1 MFKYVLKRL
10 GMAILTIFVTI
21 TITFFLMNAV
31 PGNPFAAERQAN
43 EAAMKSLNQKYG
55 LDLPI
60 TKQYVNYLKN
70 LTKGDFGVSLSCY
83 KDTPVSTL
91 IKEKFPTSAKL
102 GFCAV
107 LVAFFIGIPL
117 GCISAFYNK
126 KAPDNIIRVFST
138 IGIAVPGFVVAT
150 LLMSVFA
157 CTFKIAPVLYDMDN
171 FASAILPIITLSL
184 YPTCYIIRLM
194 RSSMLDA
201 MGQDYIR
208 TAKAKGMSDGV
219 IIFKHALRN
228 SIIPI
233 ITYMGPM
240 IAGVLTGGFVVES
253 IFAIPGLGATFVNS
267 INSRDYNIIMG
278 TTLFLATLVIVMNLI
293 CDILYKIVD
302 PRINLEK

>member
-1 MFKYVLKRL
+1 MFKYVLKRV
-10 GMAILTIFVTI
+10 GMAIFTIFITI
-21 TITFFLMNAV
+21 TLTFFLMNAV

-43 EAAMKSLNQKYG
+43 EAAMNAMNEKCGLNVSTG
-55 LDLPI
+55 E
-60 TKQYVNYLKN
+60 QYINYLKN
-70 LTKGDFGVSLSCY
+70 LTKGDLGVSLSCY
-83 KDTPVSTL
+83 KDTPVTTL
-91 IKEKFPTSAKL
+91 IAEKFPTSAKL
-102 GFCAV
+102 GFFAI
-107 LVAFFIGIPL
+107 LIAFFVGIPL
-117 GCISAFYNK
+117 GCLSAFHTK
-126 KAPDNIIRVFST
+126 KLPDNIIRVFST
-138 IGIAVPGFVVAT
+138 IGIAVPNFVIAT
-150 LLMSVFA
+150 LLMSLFA
-157 CTFKIAPVLYDMDN
+157 CTFKVAPVLYDMDN

-208 TAKAKGMSDGV
+208 TAKAKGMSKNS

-240 IAGVLTGGFVVES
+240 VAGVLTGGFVVES
-253 IFAIPGLGATFVNS
+253 IFAVPGLGATFVNS

-278 TTLFLATLVIVMNLI
+278 TTLFLATLVILMNLI
-293 CDILYKIVD
+293 CDILYKVVD

>member
-1 MFKYVLKRL
+1 MLKYVFKRV
-10 GMAILTIFVTI
+10 GMAIVTIFITI

-31 PGNPFAAERQAN
+31 PGNPFAQERAN
-43 EAAMKSLNQKYG
+43 AVATESLKEKYG
-55 LDLPI
+55 LNVSVGE
-60 TKQYVNYLKN
+60 QYVNYLKN
-70 LTKGDFGVSLSCY
+70 LTKGDLGVSLSCY
-83 KDTPVSTL
+83 TGTPVNTL
-91 IKEKFPTSAKL
+91 IAEKFPVSAKL
-102 GFCAV
+102 GIWAILIAFC
-107 LVAFFIGIPL
+107 IGIPL
-117 GCISAFYNK
+117 GCLSAFYTK
-126 KAPDNIIRVFST
+126 KLPDNILRVFST
-138 IGIAVPGFVVAT
+138 IGIAVPNFVIAT
-150 LLMSVFA
+150 LLMSLFA
-157 CTFKIAPVLYDMDN
+157 CTFKVAPVLYDMDN

-208 TAKAKGMSDGV
+208 TAKAKGMSKNS

-240 IAGVLTGGFVVES
+240 VAGVLTGGFVVES
-253 IFAIPGLGATFVNS
+253 IFAVPGLGATFVNS

-278 TTLFLATLVIVMNLI
+278 TTLFLAVLVIFMNLI